1 MDDAP
6 VTTIS
11 LNDAQRSAV
20 EHPAGPLLVLAGAG
34 SGKTRVL
41 TERIARLVREGVPP
55 HQILAFT
62 FTNRAAKE
70 MRERIERAV
79 GEPARKLWM
88 GTFHG
93 TGLRILRREVK
104 NLGPAARH
112 PNFVVYDREDQEKVL
127 DAVMKRI
134 AQPPEDRGKILNR
147 ISDWK
152 SRLMTPA
159 EAGLEAM
166 QSAMSFPRCAAEC
179 YQLYRDA
186 LQGQG
191 AFDFD
196 DLIAEPVWLFRR
208 APDIA
213 AAYAKRFQHVL
224 VDEYQDTNHSQFR
237 MVEQLARGH
246 GNIFVVGDDDQS
258 IYGFRGADLS
268 NVLDF
273 ESAFPG
279 ATLIRLEQNYRSTG
293 NILAAANAVIANN
306 QSRKG
311 KTLWCERDAGAPL
324 QFVLARDDGDEAQ
337 RVAAFV
343 EGRAR
348 RAGGRL
354 ADCAVLYRTHA
365 QSRAIETEFR
375 RRGIAY
381 QLVGGVSFYQR
392 REVKD
397 LLAYLRLAVNPTDA
411 TAFWRVL
418 NTPKRGLGDAVR
430 TRIEARLQLG
440 AAHPLAAL
448 REVVAAREISRG
460 SEAAAA
466 FVTLIDELTSRA
478 GESPAELLATTI
490 ERTGY
495 LGWLEGQEQGE
506 ERQANVAELVGAAT
520 AFAEASSEP
529 GLAAYVSEAALLT
542 DGDRLEEGADRVL
555 LLTAHNAKGLEFKAV
570 IVAGLEEGLFPH
582 ASSLQS
588 TSEIEE
594 ERRLFYVAV
603 TRAQEHVLLTA
614 AARRMRYSAAGGFG
628 AMGGQVSRFVE
639 EIPSQLLERDQP
651 VIGRSF
657 SSDDD
662 DLYVPPS
669 DDDQRPHWERPE
681 AKRWREPAPAWTA
694 SVPRRRGRGVGRE
707 VYHEDFGR
715 GVVVAI
721 EGSGG
726 DARYTVRFGTRLKK
740 ILGRFLTE
748 GSHVE

>member
-1 MDDAP
+1 M
-6 VTTIS
+6 TTPIT

-41 TERIARLVREGVPP
+41 TERIARLLREGVPAP
-55 HQILAFT
+55 GILAFT
-62 FTNRAAKE
+62 FTNRAARE

-79 GEPARKLWM
+79 GDSARRLWM

-93 TGLRILRREVK
+93 TGLRILRREVR

-112 PNFVVYDREDQEKVL
+112 PSFVIYDREDQEKVL
-127 DAVMKRI
+127 DQVLKKLGI
-134 AQPPEDRGKILNR
+134 PSEGSRGPILAR
-147 ISDWK
+147 ISDAK
-152 SRLMTPA
+152 SALVTPE
-159 EAGLEAM
+159 EASRAAALPFE
-166 QSAMSFPRCAAEC
+166 RRVAEC
-179 YQLYRDA
+179 YQLYQETLRD
-186 LQGQG
+186 QG

-208 APDIA
+208 RPEIA
-213 AAYAKRFQHVL
+213 EAYASRFLHVL

-258 IYGFRGADLS
+258 IYGFRGADLR

-306 QSRKG
+306 RDRKG
-311 KTLWCERDAGAPL
+311 KTLWCERDPGAPL
-324 QFVLARDDGDEAQ
+324 RFVLARDESDEAR
-337 RVAAFV
+337 RVASFV
-343 EGRAR
+343 ESRAQ
-348 RAGGRL
+348 RAAGRL
-354 ADCAVLYRTHA
+354 SDCAVLYRTHS

-375 RRGIAY
+375 HRGIAY
-381 QLVGGVSFYQR
+381 ELVGGVSFYQR

-397 LLAYLRLAVNPTDA
+397 LLAYLRLAVNPSDA
-411 TAFWRVL
+411 TAFWRVW

-430 TRIEARLQLG
+430 ARIETRLAGG
-440 AAHPLAAL
+440 APNPLIAL
-448 REVVAAREISRG
+448 RDAVTARKLTRG
-460 SEAAAA
+460 AESAAA
-466 FVTLIDELTSRA
+466 FLALIEELSARA
-478 GESPAELLATTI
+478 AEPPDALLALVV

-495 LGWLEGQEQGE
+495 LPWLDGQEGAE
-506 ERQANVAELVGAAT
+506 DRMANVEELVGAAA
-520 AFAEASSEP
+520 AFAAASPEP
-529 GLAAYVSEAALLT
+529 GVAAYLTEAALLT

-555 LLTAHNAKGLEFKAV
+555 LLTAHNAKGLEFPAV

-582 ASSLQS
+582 ASSLMS
-588 TSEIEE
+588 PAELEE

-603 TRAQEHVLLTA
+603 TRAREDVLLTA
-614 AARRMRYSAAGGFG
+614 AAYRHRYMVGAGFG
-628 AMGGQVSRFVE
+628 ASGGQVSRFVDE
-639 EIPSQLLERDQP
+639 VPEHLLERDQP
-651 VIGRSF
+651 VVGRAP

-662 DLYVPPS
+662 SYRSVEDE
-669 DDDQRPHWERPE
+669 DQRPAWERP
-681 AKRWREPAPAWTA
+681 AGKRRSEWREPGLALGA
-694 SVPRRRGRGVGRE
+694 SAVRTRGRGVGRE

-715 GVVVAI
+715 GVVVAVD
-721 EGSGG
+721 GQGG

>member
-1 MDDAP
+1 M
-6 VTTIS
+6 TIS

-20 EHPAGPLLVLAGAG
+20 EHPSGPLLVLAGAG

-41 TERIARLVREGVPP
+41 TERIARLLREGVPP

-127 DAVMKRI
+127 DAVMKKI
-134 AQPPEDRGKILNR
+134 QQPPEDRGKILGR

-152 SRLMTPA
+152 SRLMMPEETA
-159 EAGLEAM
+159 REV
-166 QSAMSFPRCAAEC
+166 SMSFERRAAEC
-179 YQLYRDA
+179 YQLYQDA
-186 LQGQG
+186 LQSQG

-196 DLIAEPVWLFRR
+196 DLIAQPVWLFRR

-213 AAYAKRFQHVL
+213 EAYASRFQHVL

-237 MVEQLARGH
+237 MVEALARGH

-324 QFVLARDDGDEAQ
+324 QFVLARDDVDEAN
-337 RVAAFV
+337 RVASFV
-343 EGRAR
+343 EARAR

-375 RRGIAY
+375 RRGITY

-397 LLAYLRLAVNPTDA
+397 LLAYLRLAVNPGDA

-418 NTPKRGLGDAVR
+418 NTPKRGLGDVVR
-430 TRIEARLQLG
+430 TRIEARLQMG
-440 AAHPLAAL
+440 AANPLAAL
-448 REVVAAREISRG
+448 RDVLSAREISRG
-460 SEAAAA
+460 AESAAA
-466 FVTLIDELTSRA
+466 FVALVDELTARA

-520 AFAEASSEP
+520 AFAEASPEP

-542 DGDRLEEGADRVL
+542 DGDRLEEGTDRVL
-555 LLTAHNAKGLEFKAV
+555 LLTAHNAKGLEFPAV

-582 ASSLQS
+582 GSSLQS

-603 TRAQEHVLLTA
+603 TRAQEHVFLTA
-614 AARRMRYSAAGGFG
+614 AARRMRYTAAGGFG

-639 EIPSQLLERDQP
+639 EIPQHLLERDQP
-651 VIGRSF
+651 VIGRPF
-657 SSDDD
+657 ASDDG
-662 DLYVPPS
+662 DLYVPPD
-669 DDDQRPHWERPE
+669 DDDQRPHWERPQP
-681 AKRWREPAPAWTA
+681 KQWREQPPTPAWRA
-694 SVPRRRGRGVGRE
+694 SVPRARGRGVGKE

-715 GVVVAI
+715 GVVVAV

-726 DARYTVRFGTRLKK
+726 DARYTVRFGTHLKK